1 MAYYINT
8 AIDTAGYVDY
18 SCPECH
24 EIVSFKKGDKFA
36 KCPYCDCEMELK

>member
-24 EIVSFKKGDKFA
+24 EIVSLKKGINLRNVPIVIVKWN
-36 KCPYCDCEMELK
+36 